1 MSLADLKVA
10 YFQKYVK
17 INLVTNVINNF
28 EIFWGEIFM
37 KMNKLF
43 TSLATSVMVLS
54 TVAPVAVAN
63 AAGETG
69 GGETGGETQP
79 TAPTG
84 PINPLDP
91 NYANKEYNAT
101 TGYTQQNSSATVK
114 VVDGIL
120 ALETVPSFGFGNAV
134 AGHQKSA
141 VNFKSAVG
149 NNSNSVLSVTE
160 SRTSGTTK
168 GLGYNVFVSMSGFSD
183 ADTNNV
189 AETFGGTNWVLNL
202 PRVSGLIG
210 SENQGLHTSAA
221 DLTSKGDA
229 KTVVAMP
236 AKNGY
241 GTVDFDYKNDTSN
254 IILHVPEEGKLVS
267 DLTEGGS
274 TFQKNHTYAATL
286 TWTLNASAASD
297 PSAPTLDSKPA
308 TPNP

>member
-1 MSLADLKVA
+1 
-10 YFQKYVK
+10 
-17 INLVTNVINNF
+17 
-28 EIFWGEIFM
+28 M

-63 AAGETG
+63 AAGEEGGGTG
-69 GGETGGETQP
+69 GTQP
-79 TAPTG
+79 AAPSG
-84 PINPLDP
+84 AISPLDP
-91 NYANKEYNAT
+91 NYANKDYNAT
-101 TGYTQQNSSATVK
+101 TGSTQQNSSATVK

-160 SRTSGTTK
+160 SRSSGTTK

-189 AETFGGTNWVLNL
+189 DETFGGGNWVLNL

-210 SENQGLHTSAA
+210 SEDQGLHTAA
-221 DLTSKGDA
+221 VDLKSEGAA

-254 IILHVPEEGKLVS
+254 IILHVPDTN
-267 DLTEGGS
+267 DLTSSLADPNTGTGGNA
-274 TFQKNHTYAATL
+274 FQKNHTYAATL
-286 TWTLNASAASD
+286 TWTLNANAAS
-297 PSAPTLDSKPA
+297 
-308 TPNP
+308 TPNDVTGNGPAAS

>member
-1 MSLADLKVA
+1 MLLITLK
-10 YFQKYVK
+10 F
-17 INLVTNVINNF
+17 
-28 EIFWGEIFM
+28 FWGEIFM

-63 AAGETG
+63 AADEGGTG
-69 GGETGGETQP
+69 GGTGTGGTTQQP
-79 TAPTG
+79 AAPSG

-91 NYANKEYNAT
+91 NYANKDYNAT
-101 TGYTQQNSSATVK
+101 TGSTQQNSSATVK

-160 SRTSGTTK
+160 SRTSGATK

-189 AETFGGTNWVLNL
+189 AETFGGKNWVLNL

-210 SENQGLHTSAA
+210 SENQGLHTAAA

-236 AKNGY
+236 SGNGY

-286 TWTLNASAASD
+286 TWTLNANAASVPENVTGD
-297 PSAPTLDSKPA
+297 GPA
-308 TPNP
+308 AS

>member
-1 MSLADLKVA
+1 MLLITLK
-10 YFQKYVK
+10 F
-17 INLVTNVINNF
+17 
-28 EIFWGEIFM
+28 FWGEIFM

-69 GGETGGETQP
+69 GTGTGETQP
-79 TAPTG
+79 AAPSG
-84 PINPLDP
+84 PISPLDP
-91 NYANKEYNAT
+91 NYANKDYNTT
-101 TGYTQQNSSATVK
+101 TGYTKQNSSATVK

-160 SRTSGTTK
+160 SRSSGTTQ

-189 AETFGGTNWVLNL
+189 DETFGGQNWILNL

-210 SENQGLHTSAA
+210 STDKGLHTAA
-221 DLTSKGDA
+221 VDLKSEGDA

-241 GTVDFDYKNDTSN
+241 GTVDFDYKSDTSN
-254 IILHVPEEGKLVS
+254 IILHVPETK
-267 DLTEGGS
+267 DLKSSLADPNTGDGGS
-274 TFQKNHTYAATL
+274 AFQKNHTYAATL
-286 TWTLNASAASD
+286 TWTLNANAASTPD
-297 PSAPTLDSKPA
+297 NVEGNGPA
-308 TPNP
+308 AS

>member
-1 MSLADLKVA
+1 
-10 YFQKYVK
+10 
-17 INLVTNVINNF
+17 
-28 EIFWGEIFM
+28 M

-63 AAGETG
+63 AAGEEGGGTG
-69 GGETGGETQP
+69 GTTQQP
-79 TAPTG
+79 AEPSG
-84 PINPLDP
+84 AINPLDP

-101 TGYTQQNSSATVK
+101 TGSTQQNSSATVK

-160 SRTSGTTK
+160 SRHTGSGTAAVN

-183 ADTNNV
+183 ADTNNL

-210 SENQGLHTSAA
+210 SENNGLHTAA
-221 DLTSKGDA
+221 VDLTSKGAA

-236 AKNGY
+236 ANNGY
-241 GTVDFDYKNDTSN
+241 GTVDFDYKSDTSN
-254 IILHVPEEGKLVS
+254 IILHVPKDVDLKS
-267 DLTEGGS
+267 DMENNGS
-274 TFQKNHTYAATL
+274 AFQKNHTYAATL
-286 TWTLNASAASD
+286 TWTLNANAASVPENVTGD
-297 PSAPTLDSKPA
+297 GPA
-308 TPNP
+308 AS

>member
-63 AAGETG
+63 AAGEEG
-69 GGETGGETQP
+69 GGTGETQP
-79 TAPTG
+79 AAPSG
-84 PINPLDP
+84 PISPLDP
-91 NYANKEYNAT
+91 NYANKDYNAT

-160 SRTSGTTK
+160 SRTSGATK

-189 AETFGGTNWVLNL
+189 AETFGGKNWVLNL
-202 PRVSGLIG
+202 PRVSGVVDGG
-210 SENQGLHTSAA
+210 SQGLHTAAA
-221 DLTSKGDA
+221 DLTSEDAA

-236 AKNGY
+236 SGNGY

-254 IILHVPEEGKLVS
+254 IILHVPEEDKLVS

-274 TFQKNHTYAATL
+274 TFQKNHTYSATL
-286 TWTLNASAASD
+286 TWTLNANAASVPGNVKGD
-297 PSAPTLDSKPA
+297 GPA
-308 TPNP
+308 AS